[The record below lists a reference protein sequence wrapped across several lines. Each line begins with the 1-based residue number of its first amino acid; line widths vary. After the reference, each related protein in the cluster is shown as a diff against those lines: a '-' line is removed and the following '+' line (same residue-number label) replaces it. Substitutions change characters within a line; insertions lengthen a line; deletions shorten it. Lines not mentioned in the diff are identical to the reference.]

1 MQKSCAGD
9 RVSKGCYGRAF
20 GLSGRVTD
28 LLVRVMAT
36 MLRSRELVPPV
47 SAPIRSR
54 LDKRFHRIHVGYLNL
69 APRCEKAQRGA

>member
-1 MQKSCAGD
+1 
-9 RVSKGCYGRAF
+9 
-20 GLSGRVTD
+20 VTD

-54 LDKRFHRIHVGYLNL
+54 LDKRFPRIDVGYLNL